1 MRKLLI
7 VALVFVALRFETALK
22 QASHLEAK
30 PYPSMSQEIPARWI
44 SNRASLPDTFYP
56 TRCCST
62 RAGFD
67 ARASWYGPDF
77 HGRKM
82 AGGKRF
88 DMNDP
93 TIVAHRTLPL
103 GTRIR
108 AINVEN
114 GRSIDAVVRDRGP
127 FVRGRDF
134 DFSKAAAN
142 KLGFKKRGLAQVRV
156 QILHVPSKGVS

>member
-1 MRKLLI
+1 MRRLLI
-7 VALVFVALRFETALK
+7 AALVFAGLQFETVLT

-30 PYPSMSQEIPARWI
+30 PYPSTQDWMPTRRV
-44 SNRASLPDTFYP
+44 NYRASLPDTFYP
-56 TRCCST
+56 TRCCSA

-67 ARASWYGPDF
+67 ARASWYGPGF

-82 AGGKRF
+82 ANGKRF

-93 TIVAHRTLPL
+93 TIVAHKTLPF

-108 AINVEN
+108 AINIEN
-114 GRSIDAVVRDRGP
+114 GRSIDVVVRDRGP
-127 FVRGRDF
+127 FVRGHDL

-142 KLGFKKRGLAQVRV
+142 KLGFKKRGLAYVRI
-156 QILHVPSKGVS
+156 QILRIPSKGVS